1 MDADIKITYRAKT
14 KHAVVFIENT
24 LMIFRKSLTTSP
36 NGRRVQTIGTRNGK
50 APMFRRKI

>member
-14 KHAVVFIENT
+14 KHTVVFIENT
-24 LMIFRKSLTTSP
+24 LTMFRKSLTTSP
-36 NGRRVQTIGTRNGK
+36 NGRRVQMIGTRNGK